1 MAPFVSPQSFR
12 FLLHLAS
19 FRTDQRLVRSLLSE
33 MHERDVPIDDE
44 ARRVLLRGYVRAGMH
59 DAVGEVARAVREAEG
74 RAPVLLPTAK
84 RDLSDKGK
92 GKADLQPGWKGW
104 AARERVQ
111 RVEEQV
117 LRAASKVEEE
127 LIGHTMRSTQK
138 RRRMRSAVATEAGP
152 STFALPRH
160 PTLIP
165 PRPASLAGSD
175 VATLVERLV
184 QERRT
189 DEAISLAEMWLEA
202 HRPSYLDSPP
212 STALRPAETPLIR
225 YNRLVR
231 QYYSTALVLL
241 NILLKLLYQERPT
254 PSSIRLFVDG
264 FITRH
269 SAPAPAAPL
278 TPNLVTLR
286 QLVVGLLGQAAA
298 WDRAVA
304 LVDWFGYR
312 WGIPTTSHASS
323 PRAHFV
329 PPSKI
334 EADRVGLVV
343 GESRAAA
350 DAATADAQAAHLSL
364 VAPHNA
370 VPPDVAILLLRHA
383 TDQYER
389 GTLGHKA
396 RVAAVRAWWARFDKQ
411 SSDAWTIARHER
423 VIARAKSLGLLEGST
438 VVSKRRWVRAAAKPG
453 GKAAPAAWLSV
464 DVVSPFKPASE
475 SGADIP
481 KSRNRAVLRGEA
493 ALASDAVF
501 HLYPAGD
508 RPSPALYLSTLE
520 TFLRDHLPPAHSNE
534 ADPSALIHALRSYFP
549 APLPGAVRPPPAIP
563 RTVWHT
569 APADEAFKR
578 KKDTLRS
585 WTEKNNGWTVVR
597 HNDSQADA
605 WVRRRFALDSNDG
618 GAHGVVAAWDRLAE
632 PAVLRSDFW
641 RYLVLAVE
649 GGVYADTDVQCLQ
662 AVERWGDDAS
672 WKGERPEG
680 YAAPSL
686 VVGVEADVGNRHDWH
701 NWWPRPLQIS
711 QWTMASARGHPVL
724 LDTIRRIVESAL
736 LPDDEQPKSVMEK
749 TGPGPFTDAVL
760 SYLAVQYRK
769 PWGTLRGLDSDGYR
783 FRASV
788 DAPALV
794 SSGSGRDR
802 RSKERW
808 GDVKVLSITGF
819 SPGVGHMGAHDRN
832 HPAAMAFHA
841 FAGSWRKQ
849 PGADA

>member
-1 MAPFVSPQSFR
+1 MQETAGTEGTEARAPRSPHRGQSRSRRRAAADPASRRNTPRLDPIDSLLARSLPTSSFELYAFLRHARDNHRTVPLQWLAWFHAHPRMAPFVSPQSFR

-127 LIGHTMRSTQK
+127 LVGHTMRSTQK
-138 RRRMRSAVATEAGP
+138 RRRMRTAVTAEAGP
-152 STFALPRH
+152 SPFALPRH

-165 PRPASLAGSD
+165 PRPASLASSD
-175 VATLVERLV
+175 VTTLVERLV

-189 DEAISLAEMWLEA
+189 DEAISLAEIWLEA
-202 HRPSYLDSPP
+202 HRPSYLDCPP
-212 STALRPAETPLIR
+212 STALRPAETPLTR

-269 SAPAPAAPL
+269 GAPAPAAPL

-312 WGIPTTSHASS
+312 WGIPSTTSASS
-323 PRAHFV
+323 PRTHFV

-334 EADRVGLVV
+334 EADRVGLIV

-383 TDQYER
+383 ADQYER

-396 RVAAVRAWWARFDKQ
+396 RVAAVRAWWARLDKG

-423 VIARAKSLGLLEGST
+423 VIARAKSVGLLEGST
-438 VVSKRRWVRAAAKPG
+438 VVSKRRWVRAAAKQG
-453 GKAAPAAWLSV
+453 G
-464 DVVSPFKPASE
+464 
-475 SGADIP
+475 
-481 KSRNRAVLRGEA
+481 
-493 ALASDAVF
+493 
-501 HLYPAGD
+501 
-508 RPSPALYLSTLE
+508 
-520 TFLRDHLPPAHSNE
+520 
-534 ADPSALIHALRSYFP
+534 
-549 APLPGAVRPPPAIP
+549 
-563 RTVWHT
+563 
-569 APADEAFKR
+569 
-578 KKDTLRS
+578 
-585 WTEKNNGWTVVR
+585 
-597 HNDSQADA
+597 
-605 WVRRRFALDSNDG
+605 RRR
-618 GAHGVVAAWDRLAE
+618 
-632 PAVLRSDFW
+632 
-641 RYLVLAVE
+641 
-649 GGVYADTDVQCLQ
+649 
-662 AVERWGDDAS
+662 
-672 WKGERPEG
+672 K
-680 YAAPSL
+680 
-686 VVGVEADVGNRHDWH
+686 
-701 NWWPRPLQIS
+701 
-711 QWTMASARGHPVL
+711 
-724 LDTIRRIVESAL
+724 
-736 LPDDEQPKSVMEK
+736 DEK
-749 TGPGPFTDAVL
+749 
-760 SYLAVQYRK
+760 
-769 PWGTLRGLDSDGYR
+769 
-783 FRASV
+783 
-788 DAPALV
+788 
-794 SSGSGRDR
+794 
-802 RSKERW
+802 SKE
-808 GDVKVLSITGF
+808 
-819 SPGVGHMGAHDRN
+819 A
-832 HPAAMAFHA
+832 
-841 FAGSWRKQ
+841 
-849 PGADA
+849 